1 MLPGYG
7 SVVANAS
14 GIGVQDKVPYCGHGG
29 AGGVISPAA
38 LFCWAFSLMFG
49 MRMGFADAADAAISE
64 PASTR
69 VTDAANRRE
78 CFNKTASRAWD
89 AGSSA
94 SIAQVRLVPPWT
106 HAAVRQANV
115 CDLENLQ
122 PRFLNTF
129 LAGGASPLDERPG
142 GAKNGRVMVAQG
154 AKLVF
159 CDSCHSDVPATRNP
173 HRVRNTTAANF

>member
-29 AGGVISPAA
+29 AGGVTSPAA

-49 MRMGFADAADAAISE
+49 MRMGFADAVDAAISE

-78 CFNKTASRAWD
+78 CFNKTASRGLGCGIFRINCAD
-89 AGSSA
+89 ATGPSLDACRRTTS
-94 SIAQVRLVPPWT
+94 QRVRPGELA
-106 HAAVRQANV
+106 AAVS
-115 CDLENLQ
+115 EY
-122 PRFLNTF
+122 
-129 LAGGASPLDERPG
+129 
-142 GAKNGRVMVAQG
+142 
-154 AKLVF
+154 
-159 CDSCHSDVPATRNP
+159 PAAVWSKP
-173 HRVRNTTAANF
+173 A